1 MIKTFSEIKS
11 EYNRIAQEIADGI
24 YNLPQSEY
32 TFVGPLYT
40 RIPVPA
46 KAFGTFGEG
55 NDEYVVAKCKL
66 KRIYSKGYG
75 EPTCVDY
82 TLTYGDVTNVVEGV
96 MLEDLDGELFKMVI
110 KLLVG

>member
-11 EYNRIAQEIADGI
+11 EYNQIAQDIADGI

-32 TFVGPLYT
+32 TFAGPLYT
-40 RIPVPA
+40 RIAAPA
-46 KAFGTFGEG
+46 KAFGTSGK
-55 NDEYVVAKCKL
+55 DEYVVAKCKL

-75 EPTCVDY
+75 EPACVDY
-82 TLTYGDVTNVVEGV
+82 TLTYGDVTNEVTNV
-96 MLEDLDGELFKMVI
+96 MLEDLDGELFKMVV